1 MTVAHVSTVSTPAT
15 TASQASQ
22 TSMNPAAKKVGQDF
36 NALLQALSA
45 SDTSSAQN
53 AFASLLQ
60 DLLSQS
66 GATQGHHHRHHHHHH
81 ANAAQGG
88 GAPVA
93 VSIDVAVGGSLH
105 ITA

>member
-45 SDTSSAQN
+45 SDTSSTQN

-60 DLLSQS
+60 DLLNQS
-66 GATQGHHHRHHHHHH
+66 GATQGHHHHRHHHH

-88 GAPVA
+88 GAPVS
-93 VSIDVAVGGSLH
+93 VSINVAAGGSLH

>member
-1 MTVAHVSTVSTPAT
+1 MSVANVSTVSTPAT
-15 TASQASQ
+15 TASQTSQ
-22 TSMNPAAKKVGQDF
+22 TSLNPAAKKVGQDF
-36 NALLQALSA
+36 NALLQAMSA
-45 SDTSSAQN
+45 SDTSGAQN

-66 GATQGHHHRHHHHHH
+66 GATQGHHHHRHH

-88 GAPVA
+88 GAPVS
-93 VSIDVAVGGSLH
+93 VSINVAAGGSLH